1 MAAVG
6 RKVSEGSGGAGWK
19 SWTGDVLGAGAPGP
33 PICASA
39 AVGIERARIP
49 LSRRVE
55 GRRLGIVASLRDWT
69 LRFGMGC
76 CEDVKKIRP
85 ANERKKG
92 VEGRGGA
99 EFFGVLRFA
108 QDDGKDERSDGRSG

>member
-1 MAAVG
+1 V
-6 RKVSEGSGGAGWK
+6 R
-19 SWTGDVLGAGAPGP
+19 
-33 PICASA
+33 
-39 AVGIERARIP
+39 
-49 LSRRVE
+49 
-55 GRRLGIVASLRDWT
+55 
-69 LRFGMGC
+69 
-76 CEDVKKIRP
+76 KIRP